1 MSDQRPGDD
10 ATAAVPRPPVPVAY
24 PPTAGPPL
32 DALVPAPPGS
42 FPPAEPPLP
51 PEAPAPPRRRRAA
64 VVVLSVLLVVALG
77 LAGYLWHAAGAWRA
91 DSDAWQEQARAQGAR
106 VADLQSQLA
115 ATTQELGS
123 ARDQLASAT
132 DRITA
137 LANEKA
143 QLGDANA
150 ASQQYLDYQ
159 KRVSDAAG
167 VVAQALG
174 RCTDAQ
180 SQLITYLRTPDQYDP
195 ASLQQFGDQV
205 AALCKQA
212 SDANTQLQQE
222 LAQ

>member
-1 MSDQRPGDD
+1 MLL
-10 ATAAVPRPPVPVAY
+10 AA
-24 PPTAGPPL
+24 
-32 DALVPAPPGS
+32 
-42 FPPAEPPLP
+42 
-51 PEAPAPPRRRRAA
+51 
-64 VVVLSVLLVVALG
+64 ALG
-77 LAGYLWHAAGAWRA
+77 LAGYLWYAADSWRA
-91 DSDAWQEQARAQGAR
+91 DSDAWQGQARAQGAS
-106 VADLQSQLA
+106 VAELQAQLA

-123 ARDQLASAT
+123 AREQLASAT

-174 RCTDAQ
+174 RCTDGQ
-180 SQLITYLRTPDQYDP
+180 SQLITYLRTPEQYD
-195 ASLQQFGDQV
+195 AADLQRFADQV
-205 AALCKQA
+205 DVLCRQA
-212 SDANTQLQQE
+212 TEANAQLQRE